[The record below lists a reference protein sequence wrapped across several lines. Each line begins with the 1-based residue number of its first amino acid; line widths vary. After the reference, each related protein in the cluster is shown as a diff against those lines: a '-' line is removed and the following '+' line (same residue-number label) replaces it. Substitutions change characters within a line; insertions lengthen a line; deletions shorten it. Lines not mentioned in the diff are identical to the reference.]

1 MADDKMPKMNDTP
14 VNLPGDLSS
23 MLETADDGTMIINM
37 GPQHPSTHGVL
48 RILLELEGE
57 VIKRARP
64 IIGYLHTG
72 IEKSCEYQPYKACV
86 PLVERMDYLSAFNNS
101 LAYILSVEKLMDVT
115 IPERAAWLRMIF
127 SELQRLA
134 SHLVWLGTHC
144 LDLGA
149 MTVFFWAFAQRE
161 CILSLFEELSGVR
174 LFPAW
179 QQVGGW
185 RQDVPAG
192 LLEKIREFAQNFP
205 KEVDDYEGLLTK
217 NPIFMERMQGVGAI
231 NANTLISL
239 GVNGPVLRGSG
250 VAHDVRKA
258 NPYLLYD
265 QVSFD
270 IPTGSHGDVYDR
282 YLVRIMEMRQS
293 IRIINQCL
301 DAIPEGPVVTHDRKV
316 APPPREELA
325 DSMESVIHHFKLWT
339 EGYRPPVGEA
349 YVPVESPKGEIGYY
363 VVSDGTARPWR
374 VKTRPPSFM
383 NLQALAPM
391 LRGHLVADAVA
402 IIGSIDI
409 VLGEIDR

>member
-231 NANTLISL
+231 DANTLISL

>member
-1 MADDKMPKMNDTP
+1 MADEIMNNNQQPTA
-14 VNLPGDLSS
+14 NLTGDLSR
-23 MLETADDGTMIINM
+23 MFEHADDGSMIINM

-48 RILLELEGE
+48 RIVLELEGE
-57 VIKRARP
+57 LISKARP

-72 IEKSCEYQPYKACV
+72 IEKSCEYQPYKGV
-86 PLVERMDYLSAFNNS
+86 IPLVERMDYLSAFNNS
-101 LAYILSVEKLMDVT
+101 LAYVLSVEKLMDVE

-127 SELQRLA
+127 SELQRIA

-149 MTVFFWAFAQRE
+149 MTVFFWCFAQRE
-161 CILSLFEELSGVR
+161 TVLSIFEEFSGVR
-174 LFPAW
+174 MFPAW

-192 LLEKIREFAQNFP
+192 LLDKVRAFAAQFP
-205 KEVDDYEGLLTK
+205 KELDDYEGILTK
-217 NPIFMERMQGVGAI
+217 NPIIMERMQGVGSISAD
-231 NANTLISL
+231 TLISL
-239 GVNGPVLRGSG
+239 GINGPMLRGSG

-258 NPYLLYD
+258 NPYLFYD
-265 QVSFD
+265 RVSFD
-270 IPTGSHGDVYDR
+270 IPTGSQGDVYDR
-282 YLVRIMEMRQS
+282 YQVRVMEMRQS
-293 IRIINQCL
+293 TRIIDQCL
-301 DAIPEGPVVTHDRKV
+301 DVIPEGPVSIDDRKMV
-316 APPPREELA
+316 PPPRPEL
-325 DSMESVIHHFKLWT
+325 DTSMESVIHHFKLWT

-349 YVPVESPKGEIGYY
+349 YVPVEGPKGEIGYY
-363 VVSDGTARPWR
+363 VVSDGSSRPWR

-383 NLQALAPM
+383 NLQSLAPM

>member
-1 MADDKMPKMNDTP
+1 MADEKMNP
-14 VNLPGDLSS
+14 NAQPMENLPGDLSS
-23 MLETADDGTMIINM
+23 MFEQADDGMMIINM

-48 RILLELEGE
+48 RIVLELEGE
-57 VIKRARP
+57 VIKHARTV
-64 IIGYLHTG
+64 IGYLHTG
-72 IEKSCEYQPYKACV
+72 IEKSCEYQPYKSCI

-101 LAYILSVEKLMDVT
+101 LAYILSVEKLMDVK

-127 SELQRLA
+127 SELQRIA

-161 CILSLFEELSGVR
+161 TILSLFEELSGVR

-185 RQDVPAG
+185 RQDVPEG
-192 LLEKIREFAQNFP
+192 LIGKIRSFTQQFP
-205 KEVDDYEGLLTK
+205 HEVDDYEALLNK
-217 NPIFMERMQGVGAI
+217 NPIWMERMQGVGTI
-231 NANTLISL
+231 DANTLISL

-293 IRIINQCL
+293 TIIINQCL
-301 DAIPEGPVVTHDRKV
+301 DMMPEGPVSTDDRKV
-316 APPPREELA
+316 TPPPRAEL
-325 DSMESVIHHFKLWT
+325 DTSMESVIHHFKLFT

>member
-1 MADDKMPKMNDTP
+1 MADEMTNNSQEPK
-14 VNLPGDLSS
+14 VNLTGDLSH
-23 MLETADDGTMIINM
+23 LFEHADDGSMIINM

-48 RILLELEGE
+48 RIVLELEGE
-57 VIKRARP
+57 VISKARP

-72 IEKSCEYQPYKACV
+72 IEKSCEYQPYKSV
-86 PLVERMDYLSAFNNS
+86 IPLVERMDYLSAFNNS
-101 LAYILSVEKLMDVT
+101 LAYVLSVEKLMDVK

-127 SELQRLA
+127 SELQRTA

-149 MTVFFWAFAQRE
+149 MTIFFWCFAQRE
-161 CILSLFEELSGVR
+161 IVLSLFEELSGVR

-179 QQVGGW
+179 QQVGGF
-185 RQDVPAG
+185 RQDVPDG
-192 LLEKIREFAQNFP
+192 LLDKVRDFVAKFP
-205 KEVDDYEGLLTK
+205 KELDDYEGILTK
-217 NPIFMERMQGVGAI
+217 NPIIMERMQGIGSI
-231 NANTLISL
+231 DANTLISL
-239 GVNGPVLRGSG
+239 GINGPMLRGSG

-265 QVSFD
+265 QVAFD
-270 IPTGSHGDVYDR
+270 IPTGSQGDVYDR
-282 YLVRIMEMRQS
+282 YIVRVMEMRQS
-293 IRIINQCL
+293 MRIINQCL
-301 DAIPEGPVVTHDRKV
+301 DVIPEGPVSVDDRKII
-316 APPPREELA
+316 PPPRPEL
-325 DSMESVIHHFKLWT
+325 DTSMESVIHHFKLWT

-349 YVPVESPKGEIGYY
+349 YVPVEGPKGEIGYY
-363 VVSDGTARPWR
+363 VVSDGSSRPWR

-383 NLQALAPM
+383 NLQSLASM

>member
-1 MADDKMPKMNDTP
+1 MADEMINNNQQPI
-14 VNLPGDLSS
+14 VNLTGDLSS
-23 MLETADDGTMIINM
+23 MFEHADDGSMIINM

-48 RILLELEGE
+48 RIVLELEGE
-57 VIKRARP
+57 VISKARP

-72 IEKSCEYQPYKACV
+72 IEKSCEYQPYKSV
-86 PLVERMDYLSAFNNS
+86 IPLVERMDYLSAFNNS
-101 LAYILSVEKLMDVT
+101 LAYVLAVEKLMDVK

-127 SELQRLA
+127 SELQRTA

-149 MTVFFWAFAQRE
+149 MTIFFWCFAQRE
-161 CILSLFEELSGVR
+161 IVLSLFEELSGVR

-179 QQVGGW
+179 QQVGGF

-192 LLEKIREFAQNFP
+192 LLEKVRAFVAQFP
-205 KEVDDYEGLLTK
+205 KELDDYEGILTK
-217 NPIFMERMQGVGAI
+217 NPIIMERMQGVGSI
-231 NANTLISL
+231 DANTLISL
-239 GVNGPVLRGSG
+239 GINGPMLRGSG

-265 QVSFD
+265 QVAFD

-282 YLVRIMEMRQS
+282 YLVRVMEMRQS
-293 IRIINQCL
+293 MHIINQCL
-301 DAIPEGPVVTHDRKV
+301 DVIPEGPVSIDDRKII
-316 APPPREELA
+316 PPPRPEL
-325 DSMESVIHHFKLWT
+325 DTSMESVIHHFKLWT

-349 YVPVESPKGEIGYY
+349 YVPVEGPKGEIGYY
-363 VVSDGTARPWR
+363 VVSDGSSRPWR

-383 NLQALAPM
+383 NLQSLAPM